1 MSTKTELQRNV
12 IPLLSILKNQR
23 LFVRNFEAGSYLQ
36 SFLVAAVASVLFIR
50 LFLQLT
56 GYPQIG
62 GGGLHIAHMLWGGLL
77 MLASIIVALSFLT
90 KAAASVSAVLGGIG
104 FGAFVD
110 EIGKFI
116 TSDND
121 YFFRPAV
128 SLIYITFILIFLATR
143 AIHFKTTFSRQ
154 EYLMNALRE
163 MEEVA
168 FYDLDEDER
177 LRALSY
183 LQHSDLNDP
192 LVITLRAAIVR
203 AKSSVAP
210 RPRLLVRIKRFVEDL
225 YYKAVGLK
233 WFTTAVVVFFIGQLL
248 VKLLYVF
255 LLVFVLG
262 LGWEGIS
269 DLRIVGQIAAR
280 TRNLS
285 FVDWAE
291 ISSSFLSG
299 VFVVWG
305 ILRIKRSRF
314 YAYRMF
320 ERSILVSIF
329 LTQVF
334 SFYNEQFSALAG
346 LLLNIAMLVALRFM
360 IDCERPASVTTA

>member
-1 MSTKTELQRNV
+1 M
-12 IPLLSILKNQR
+12 LSILKNQR
-23 LFVRNFEAGSYLQ
+23 VFVRNFEAGSYLQ
-36 SFLVAAVASVLFIR
+36 SFLVAAVASVLVIR

-62 GGGLHIAHMLWGGLL
+62 GGGLHIAHILWGGLL
-77 MLASIIVALSFLT
+77 MLASIIVARSFLT

-104 FGAFVD
+104 FGTFVD

-143 AIHFKTTFSRQ
+143 AIHFNATFSRQ

-163 MEEVA
+163 VEEVA

-183 LQHSDLNDP
+183 LGRSDSADP
-192 LVITLRAAIVR
+192 LVAVLRDTIMRAKASASPRSHLIVR
-203 AKSSVAP
+203 V
-210 RPRLLVRIKRFVEDL
+210 KRFVENL
-225 YYKAVGLK
+225 YYKAAGLK
-233 WFTTAVVVFFIGQLL
+233 WFTIAIIVFFIGQLI

-262 LGWEGIS
+262 LG
-269 DLRIVGQIAAR
+269 
-280 TRNLS
+280 
-285 FVDWAE
+285 
-291 ISSSFLSG
+291 
-299 VFVVWG
+299 
-305 ILRIKRSRF
+305 
-314 YAYRMF
+314 
-320 ERSILVSIF
+320 
-329 LTQVF
+329 
-334 SFYNEQFSALAG
+334 
-346 LLLNIAMLVALRFM
+346 
-360 IDCERPASVTTA
+360 